1 MTNGQGRGRQDDVPP
16 HPEVENARVDAN
28 ADDYLTTDHGV
39 RVSHT
44 DNSLRAGE
52 RGPTLMADFHFREKI
67 THFDHERIPERVVH
81 ARGSGAHGYFEVY
94 DNSLAQYTKARF
106 LSDPSLK
113 TPVFVRF
120 STVVGS
126 RGAADTARDVRG
138 FATKFYTEEGN
149 FDLVGNNMPIF
160 FIQDGIKFPDLVHAV
175 KPEPNNEMPQGA
187 SAHDTFWDFASL
199 QPESTHMLMWLLS
212 DRAIPKSFRTMD
224 GFGVHTFR
232 LVNAEGKGT
241 FVKFHWR
248 PVLGTAS
255 LVWDESQKLAGKDPD
270 WHRRDLWEA
279 IETGNFPEW
288 EFAVQLIPE
297 EDELKYAFDVLDATK
312 IVPEELVP
320 LQRVGRMVLNRNP
333 DNFFAETEQVAFHT
347 ANLVPGIDF
356 TNDPLLQARNFS
368 YLDTQLL
375 RLGGPNFTHIPINA
389 PIARANTNHRDG
401 FHQQRIPIGRASY
414 FPNSLGG
421 GNPKVAPEEEGGYV
435 HYTERVEGQ
444 KIRLR
449 SPSFADHFS
458 QAAMFW
464 QAQTDAEKEHL
475 IEAGQFE
482 LAMCDSMAVRERVI
496 ANFNKVD
503 HTMAVRIAEGI
514 GVTPPTEDESTQS
527 AYSAPEVS
535 VERGAKPTI
544 KTRKVAVLLADGFD
558 AAQFSALKSGVEAEG
573 GMVKVIAKQLGT
585 VSGAGGDAV
594 NVDKSYK
601 TGASIMFDA
610 VYVPGGSHIEALKTH
625 GDALHFVN
633 EAYRHGKPVGATGE
647 GVDLIDAAA
656 LDNVQLSTG
665 GAVKVDRGVVTARGD
680 DGFVPA
686 FIEAMKAHR
695 HFAGRMR
702 DAVPA

>member
-1 MTNGQGRGRQDDVPP
+1 MTNNQPHRPDDVPP
-16 HPEVENARVDAN
+16 HPEVEDARVEAN
-28 ADDYLTTDHGV
+28 ADDYLTTDQGV

-52 RGPTLMADFHFREKI
+52 RGPTLMEDFHFREKI

-106 LSDPSLK
+106 LTQPSLK

-126 RGAADTARDVRG
+126 RGAADTTRDVRG

-160 FIQDGIKFPDLVHAV
+160 FIQDGIKFPDLIHAV
-175 KPEPNNEMPQGA
+175 KPEPNHEMPQGA

-199 QPESTHMLMWLLS
+199 QPESTHMLLWLLS

-232 LVNAEGKGT
+232 FINAEGKGT

-288 EFAVQLIPE
+288 EFGVQLIPE
-297 EDELKYAFDVLDATK
+297 EDELKYEFDILDPTK

-347 ANLVPGIDF
+347 GNLVPGIDF

-389 PIARANTNHRDG
+389 PIAKANTNHRDG
-401 FHQQRIPIGRASY
+401 FHQQKIPVGRASY

-421 GNPKVAPEEEGGYV
+421 GNPKVAPADEGGYV
-435 HYTERVEGQ
+435 HYTEHVEGQ

-464 QAQTDAEKEHL
+464 QAQTDAEKQHL

-482 LAMCDSMAVRERVI
+482 LGMCDSMAVRERVI

-503 HTMAVRIAEGI
+503 HSLAVRIAEGI
-514 GVTPPTEDESTQS
+514 GVTPPSADERARP

-558 AAQFSALKSGVEAEG
+558 AAQLSALKRGVEAEG
-573 GMVKVIAKQLGT
+573 GMVKVIAKQLGAIA
-585 VSGAGGDAV
+585 GAGGDTVAA
-594 NVDKSYK
+594 DKSYQ
-601 TGASIMFDA
+601 TGASIMYDA
-610 VYVPGGSHIEALKTH
+610 VYVPGGPHIEALKTH
-625 GDALHFVN
+625 GDALHFIN
-633 EAYRHGKPVGATGE
+633 EAYRHGKPIGATGE
-647 GVDLIDAAA
+647 GVDLIEAAA
-656 LDNVQLSTG
+656 LDNVQLSSNAT
-665 GAVKVDRGVVTARGD
+665 VKVDRGVVTARSGNR
-680 DGFVPA
+680 FVAA
-686 FIEAMKAHR
+686 FVDAMKAHR
-695 HFAGRMR
+695 HFAGRMK